1 MIIKTLS
8 VTEVNNYLKKI
19 VDNDFILN
27 NLNVK
32 GEISNLKVHSSGHI
46 YFSLKD
52 DLCKIN
58 CIMFRS
64 DAASLTF
71 KPKDGMKV
79 EMKCRLSTYVK
90 DGTYQLYCR
99 QLKQGGIGDL
109 FVQFQLLKED
119 LFKEGLFDEQY
130 KKPIPSFPQRIGV
143 VTSPTGAAI
152 KDIINVVKRRNSFVD
167 IVLYPSLV
175 QGEGASEDLI
185 KGIEFFNKNNT
196 VDIIIIGRGG
206 GSIEELW
213 AFNDKNLAYT
223 IFKSKIPIIS
233 GIGHEVDFTIADF
246 VSDIRAATPSAA
258 AEIAVPQLSEIIDKI
273 LNTSDILKRSISR
286 ILSLEKNRIGSC
298 EKLLKTYSPL
308 ELIVNEYN
316 KIDNLKDKL
325 NKSIHKRVDNTYL
338 ELRNANNLL
347 VAFNPT
353 NVLNKGYA
361 IIEDSKDRIIRD
373 LEHLRKENEI
383 KITLKDGS
391 TKITISSI
399 E

>member
-8 VTEVNNYLKKI
+8 VTEVNSYLKKI

-32 GEISNLKVHSSGHI
+32 GEISNLKLHSSGHI

-79 EMKCRLSTYVK
+79 EVKCRLSTYVK

-99 QLKQGGIGDL
+99 QLKQDGIGDL
-109 FVQFQLLKED
+109 FVQFQLLKEE

-130 KKPIPSFPQRIGV
+130 KKPIPSFPKRVGV

-167 IVLYPSLV
+167 IVVYPSLV
-175 QGEGASEDLI
+175 QGEGASDDLI
-185 KGIEFFNKNNT
+185 KGIKFFNKNNS

-258 AEIAVPQLSEIIDKI
+258 AEIAVPQLSEIIDRVLNASGI
-273 LNTSDILKRSISR
+273 LERNINR
-286 ILSLEKNRIGSC
+286 ILSLEKNRLGTC
-298 EKLLKTYSPL
+298 EKLLKTYSPT

-316 KIDNLKDKL
+316 KIDSFKDKL
-325 NKSIHKRVDNTYL
+325 NKSIQKRIDNMYL

-361 IIEDSKDRIIRD
+361 IIEDNNDRIIRD
-373 LEHLRKENEI
+373 LEHLRKQNEI

-391 TKITISSI
+391 TKLTVSSI